1 MHKCSFKSNDNNNA
15 GCVSKGSLLQEHII
29 RMSGYRICFRCDI
42 VFIEQDKERVME
54 LQKGHGDWEQSMTWV
69 SQSYCIHRLDNIGF
83 NSTLYVWS
91 TT

>member
-1 MHKCSFKSNDNNNA
+1 M
-15 GCVSKGSLLQEHII
+15 
-29 RMSGYRICFRCDI
+29 RMSGYRTYFRCDI
-42 VFIEQDKERVME
+42 VFIEQDEEKVVE

-83 NSTLYVWS
+83 NNTLYVWS